1 TVSGTAIPRLHPN
14 TLYISDITG
23 DTITTHDTTT
33 LTTPPTPTPS
43 PYTTLFRSPSFLLDN
58 NADVGTDLTLTASSG
73 HVKSANATI
82 SLRSEERRVGKE
94 SRTLGEQHGHSD
106 TYTLS
111 GTDISSGHTGT
122 LHISD
127 FTGGTLNDQDSITVT
142 YAVTLCA
149 GFSPSASRSPSFL
162 LDNNADVGTDLTLTA
177 SSGHVKSANAT
188 ISL

>member
-82 SLRSEERRVGKE
+82 SLGAEDHKAE
-94 SRTLGEQHGHSD
+94 SGSQSNVEWHLHIATD
-106 TYTLS
+106 TLS
-111 GTDISSGHTGT
+111 VTDISSGHTGT
-122 LHISD
+122 LHNSD
-127 FTGGTLNDQDSITVT
+127 FTRCSLN
-142 YAVTLCA
+142 
-149 GFSPSASRSPSFL
+149 
-162 LDNNADVGTDLTLTA
+162 
-177 SSGHVKSANAT
+177 
-188 ISL
+188 